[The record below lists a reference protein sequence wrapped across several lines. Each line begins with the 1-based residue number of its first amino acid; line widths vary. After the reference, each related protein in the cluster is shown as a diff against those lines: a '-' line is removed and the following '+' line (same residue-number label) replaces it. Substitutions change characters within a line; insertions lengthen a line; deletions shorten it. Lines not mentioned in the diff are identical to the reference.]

1 MVRTH
6 QPGEAVFRSVLPED
20 MNESRFRRFRRQ
32 SASLSWSV
40 SPQSPAPT

>member
-6 QPGEAVFRSVLPED
+6 QPGQAVFRSVLPEEID
-20 MNESRFRRFRRQ
+20 WQPFPAFRLR
-32 SASLSWSV
+32 SASPSLSA